1 MLYSNLL
8 ATAGQTLLEQF
19 DIKTILIVLLLTFFA
34 IIEIM
39 RGADYLRKKSKTKQV
54 EEQNEEKRIANLEAM
69 EQNNEDTIQQ
79 VQTDVEEIKLNVGLL
94 IDSDKDD
101 IRAWITDK
109 YHHFVELNCIDD
121 FTLDC
126 LERRFRSYKKEGGN
140 TYVDGMME
148 ELRRLPRKS
157 Q

>member
-39 RGADYLRKKSKTKQV
+39 RGIDYLRNKSKTKRT
-54 EEQNEEKRIANLEAM
+54 EEQNEEKRIADLEIL
-69 EQNNEDTIQQ
+69 ERNNENTIQQ
-79 VQTDVEEIKLNVGLL
+79 VQTDVEEIKQNVNLL

-101 IRAWITDK
+101 IRAWITNQ
-109 YHHFVELNCIDD
+109 YHHFVDLQYIDD

-140 TYVDGMME
+140 TYIDGMME
-148 ELRRLPRKS
+148 ELRRLPRKK